1 VSSVTVTP
9 DSPPYECTHTQR
21 LALWGELQ
29 RGTNMIRKLILAVTA
44 TVALGSVT
52 LVAMDDASARGFGGG
67 GFHRGG
73 GGGGGMRMGGGGG
86 FRHGGGG
93 FRHGGGWGGHHGGWG
108 GNHGR
113 WGHHQHW
120 GHNRYWGHRNYGYG
134 YRYGSYAPSY
144 SAPVYAAA
152 PVYSAPAYSP
162 PAPAYSAPSAPVCN
176 SCGGWTEDGGYMSYR
191 KVMNEQTGQPE
202 LRCVKIV
209 DEQPQ
214 QSSGSIPYPGPQ
226 QQASAAP
233 IPYPGR

>member
-9 DSPPYECTHTQR
+9 DSPPYEYPHTQR
-21 LALWGELQ
+21 LALWSELQ

-44 TVALGSVT
+44 AVALGSVT

-86 FRHGGGG
+86 FRLGGGG
-93 FRHGGGWGGHHGGWG
+93 WGGHRGGGWGGHHGGWG
-108 GNHGR
+108 
-113 WGHHQHW
+113 HHNGW
-120 GHNRYWGHRNYGYG
+120 GHNRHWGYRGYG
-134 YRYGSYAPSY
+134 YRYGSYGSYAPSYVAPVYSSYSAPSY
-144 SAPVYAAA
+144 SA
-152 PVYSAPAYSP
+152 
-162 PAPAYSAPSAPVCN
+162 PAPAYSAPSAPVCQ
-176 SCGGWTEDGGYMSYR
+176 SCGGWTEDGGYMAYR
-191 KVMNEQTGQPE
+191 KVTNEQTGQPE
-202 LRCVKIV
+202 LRCVKIL

-214 QSSGSIPYPGPQ
+214 QSSAGPIPYPGPQ